1 MFGLTD
7 NSPSIRDAL
16 TERRLY
22 LLGLVKLIKGNHQ
35 GLTVVERK
43 SIDVMNAAVKHIDNR
58 LSSLQK
64 T

>member
-1 MFGLTD
+1 MFGLTE
-7 NSPSIRDAL
+7 NSPSVRDAL

-22 LLGLVKLIKGNHQ
+22 LQGLVKLIKGNHQ
-35 GLTVVERK
+35 RLTLVERK

-58 LSSLQK
+58 LISLQK